1 MSGAEIAAE
10 VAAALAEAGEAT
22 GTGAYIC
29 TIRRASAE
37 LDEPTNPWDEP
48 ADPVNEPQLFPV
60 TAIERM
66 QDVRDMTGMLVG
78 MKKRTLTINATGVT
92 PLKSDT
98 IAVGVAP
105 GDVVEGTKFEEII
118 SVMYLSPGGTVLL
131 YRLELAV

>member
-1 MSGAEIAAE
+1 MSGSQIAAD
-10 VAAALAEAGEAT
+10 VASALIEAGEAT

-37 LDEPTNPWDEP
+37 LDEPTNPWDPP

-78 MKKRTLTINATGVT
+78 MKKRHPDNQCHGRYA
-92 PLKSDT
+92 
-98 IAVGVAP
+98 A
-105 GDVVEGTKFEEII
+105 EI
-118 SVMYLSPGGTVLL
+118 
-131 YRLELAV
+131 

>member
-1 MSGAEIAAE
+1 MSGAEIAAD
-10 VAAALAEAGEAT
+10 VAAALIEAGEAV

-48 ADPVNEPQLFPV
+48 ADPVNAPQLFPV

-66 QDVRDMTGMLVG
+66 QDVRDMSGMLVG
-78 MKKRTLTINATGVT
+78 IQKRTLTIDATGVAPT
-92 PLKSDT
+92 KADK

-105 GDVVEGTKFEEII
+105 DDVVEGTKFEEII